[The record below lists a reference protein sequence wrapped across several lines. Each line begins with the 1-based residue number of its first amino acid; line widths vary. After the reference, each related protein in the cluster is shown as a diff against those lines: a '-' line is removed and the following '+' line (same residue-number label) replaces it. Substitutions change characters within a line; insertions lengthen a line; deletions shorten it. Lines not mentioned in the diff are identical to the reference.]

1 MDIRFLCLSFRY
13 RPLRRDYHLFRGVL
27 LSLGVCG
34 IVCDVETSAEAVQAR
49 FGLYRLKQKV
59 MLYSG
64 CSYSVY
70 VCSELCQGYRTNVI
84 FFLKWNPS

>member
-64 CSYSVY
+64 CSIAFMY
-70 VCSELCQGYRTNVI
+70 VQNFVKDTEQMLFS
-84 FFLKWNPS
+84 F